1 MHFDYTKDVM
11 DMMTEFRKAWKFTY
25 PEEEQFAEIKKAY
38 RYQLIISDI
47 YVLLFVSQTYKNDT
61 KEIIK
66 FLIQI
71 QELHNC

>member
-1 MHFDYTKDVM
+1 MEVHLSGRGIVCRD
-11 DMMTEFRKAWKFTY
+11 
-25 PEEEQFAEIKKAY
+25 KKAH

-47 YVLLFVSQTYKNDT
+47 YVLIFVSQTYKNDT